1 MGLKSILV
9 RSIAPLLARNV
20 YKAHNDA
27 GSRQRNLLR
36 SLVRK
41 SQHVHYLR
49 DLMITT
55 DDDVETI
62 SQKLP
67 IVDYEDIRPYIDRIR
82 EGENDVLWPGLPKYW
97 AKTSGTTSGAKYIPI
112 NKGEYARP
120 HTSRSQCAFLFD
132 CRWLV
137 R

>member
-82 EGENDVLWPGLPKYW
+82 EGGK
-97 AKTSGTTSGAKYIPI
+97 
-112 NKGEYARP
+112 
-120 HTSRSQCAFLFD
+120 
-132 CRWLV
+132 
-137 R
+137 